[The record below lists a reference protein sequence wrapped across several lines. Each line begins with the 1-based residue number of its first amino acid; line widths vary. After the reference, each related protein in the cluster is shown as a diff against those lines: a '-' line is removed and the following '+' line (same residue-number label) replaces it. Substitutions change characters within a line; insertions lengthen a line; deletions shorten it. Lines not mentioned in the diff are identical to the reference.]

1 MIISDKKKSTARIKL
16 DWSAYV
22 AALED
27 KKATDI
33 AVLDVQGV
41 CSFTDHI
48 IICTGMSDRQI
59 KAMADHII
67 GTFGKPLG
75 KEGIE
80 QGRLVLLDY
89 FDVVIHI
96 FQDELRHYY
105 DMESMWYEAKRIR

>member
-1 MIISDKKKSTARIKL
+1 ML
-16 DWSAYV
+16 PDWNAYV

-33 AVLDVQGV
+33 AVLDVNGV
-41 CSFTDHI
+41 CSFTDYI

-59 KAMADHII
+59 KAMADHIM

-80 QGRLVLLDY
+80 QGRWVLLDY

-96 FQDELRHYY
+96 FQDELRRYY

>member
-1 MIISDKKKSTARIKL
+1 MIISEKKGSTAKML
-16 DWSAYV
+16 PDWNAYV

-33 AVLDVQGV
+33 AVLDVHGV
-41 CSFTDHI
+41 CSFTDYI
-48 IICTGMSDRQI
+48 IIATGMSDRQI
-59 KAMADHII
+59 KAMADHIMA
-67 GTFGKPLG
+67 TFGKPLG

-80 QGRLVLLDY
+80 QGRWVLLDY

-96 FQDELRHYY
+96 FQDELRRYY

>member
-1 MIISDKKKSTARIKL
+1 MIISEKKGSTAKML
-16 DWSAYV
+16 PDWNAYV

-41 CSFTDHI
+41 CSFTDCI

-59 KAMADHII
+59 KAMAEHIMA
-67 GTFGKPLG
+67 TFGKPLG

-80 QGRLVLLDY
+80 QGRWVLLDY

-96 FQDELRHYY
+96 FQDESRRYY

>member
-1 MIISDKKKSTARIKL
+1 MIISEKKKSTARIKP

-80 QGRLVLLDY
+80 QGRWVLLDY

>member
-1 MIISDKKKSTARIKL
+1 ML
-16 DWSAYV
+16 PDWKAYV

-33 AVLDVQGV
+33 AVLDVHGV
-41 CSFTDHI
+41 CSFTDCI
-48 IICTGMSDRQI
+48 IIATGMSDRQI
-59 KAMADHII
+59 KAMAEHIMA
-67 GTFGKPLG
+67 TFGKPLG

-80 QGRLVLLDY
+80 QGRWVLLDY

-96 FQDELRHYY
+96 FQDESRRYY